1 MCYEIKLHISINMLK
16 HSFVIPLTYT
26 TYLIV
31 SNESSE
37 HEAISVDM
45 LLADVDP
52 RSLIGFK
59 WTNACLLNLATYW
72 SNCLSWNI
80 AHLNFKLQMVFWTY
94 EMLIIFTI
102 SLFILCDNNHPW
114 RSASMDSP
122 YYLYRPSTKFPKYW
136 SYVTTTVGPICCL
149 IWPSKRLVGY
159 NIQTAWIMHVISMS
173 YFKIL
178 IIAR

>member
-37 HEAISVDM
+37 YEAISVDM

-72 SNCLSWNI
+72 SKCLSWNI

-102 SLFILCDNNHPW
+102 SLFILCVNNNHGDQLEW
-114 RSASMDSP
+114 ILRTTYIDQARSF
-122 YYLYRPSTKFPKYW
+122 R
-136 SYVTTTVGPICCL
+136 
-149 IWPSKRLVGY
+149 
-159 NIQTAWIMHVISMS
+159 NIGVMS
-173 YFKIL
+173 QL
-178 IIAR
+178 Q